1 MQIHLTSLQFLSC
14 AIALIIVAF
23 LATLALAAEID
34 RRRRRPPPF
43 LDYLRS
49 DFDREHPRQELLTE
63 PDEWNAHNSLRMK
76 PREAHES
83 NPLDGNW
90 D

>member
-14 AIALIIVAF
+14 AIAFVIVAF
-23 LATLALAAEID
+23 LAVLALTAEID
-34 RRRRRPPPF
+34 RRRRKPPPF
-43 LDYLRS
+43 VDYLRS
-49 DFDREHPRQELLTE
+49 DFDREHPQQEFLTE
-63 PDEWNAHNSLRMK
+63 PDERNAHNLLRIK
-76 PREAHES
+76 AREAHES